1 MTPIDTERS
10 GYLVGAGVLEE
21 LSEDDELGFEASL
34 FEVDSFEPESLDEPE
49 SFEPESLDEPESF
62 EPESFE
68 PESFEPESLS
78 LEASLMAEPF
88 DRPELRLSFL

>member
-34 FEVDSFEPESLDEPE
+34 FEVDSFEPES
-49 SFEPESLDEPESF
+49 FEPESLDEA
-62 EPESFE
+62 
-68 PESFEPESLS
+68 ESLS